1 MELPPHQQ
9 PVARP
14 WPHTRVAAGAAFH
27 PRPQMRRQL
36 SVRTWD
42 SISRS
47 LRKAD
52 SVRVDGAC
60 AQGQTDQNIQASG
73 IKPQAGALARQILS
87 WYGRVQRKTKIDC
100 TIMNKKI
107 ASLMLLAG
115 LAAVP
120 ITFTTGCAVTQHR
133 ETAGRYVDDKS
144 VSTRV
149 KTSLYRDPIVKGTQV
164 NV

>member
-1 MELPPHQQ
+1 
-9 PVARP
+9 
-14 WPHTRVAAGAAFH
+14 
-27 PRPQMRRQL
+27 
-36 SVRTWD
+36 
-42 SISRS
+42 
-47 LRKAD
+47 
-52 SVRVDGAC
+52 
-60 AQGQTDQNIQASG
+60 
-73 IKPQAGALARQILS
+73 
-87 WYGRVQRKTKIDC
+87 
-100 TIMNKKI
+100 MNKKI

-164 NV
+164 NVNTFQGVVQLSGFVDNQAQKDRAGEIAQQTRGVTSVRNDIVVPTGR